1 MQTNTEKVT
10 YESHITIDGS
20 RDGMIKFEYEMRKL
34 GIKVIHVG
42 NGFPTIDYHHMTSV
56 VCRNASDV
64 SAVEQIVKVVTDNL
78 KSDDV
83 QITRIKLEKSPTP
96 KGSVAGECYYEC
108 HVEVFGGVIS
118 RKLYDP
124 AFWFVSQNTN
134 KFKTVPDGRLEC
146 IFMLTARMKN
156 ISLDSF
162 TEAVYAKMIPFID
175 LIADKSKVFI
185 EECVYDTN
193 EHLDAHWMNIEKGS
207 VISE

>member
-1 MQTNTEKVT
+1 MQTSTEKVT
-10 YESHITIDGS
+10 YKSHITVDGS
-20 RDGMIKFEYEMRKL
+20 RDGMIL
-34 GIKVIHVG
+34 
-42 NGFPTIDYHHMTSV
+42 
-56 VCRNASDV
+56 
-64 SAVEQIVKVVTDNL
+64 L
-78 KSDDV
+78 
-83 QITRIKLEKSPTP
+83 
-96 KGSVAGECYYEC
+96 
-108 HVEVFGGVIS
+108 
-118 RKLYDP
+118 
-124 AFWFVSQNTN
+124 FWFVSQNTN

-207 VISE
+207 ISSE

>member
-1 MQTNTEKVT
+1 M
-10 YESHITIDGS
+10 
-20 RDGMIKFEYEMRKL
+20 
-34 GIKVIHVG
+34 
-42 NGFPTIDYHHMTSV
+42 
-56 VCRNASDV
+56 
-64 SAVEQIVKVVTDNL
+64 TDNL

-96 KGSVAGECYYEC
+96 KGSVTGECYYEC
-108 HVEVFGGVIS
+108 HVEVFGGMIS

-207 VISE
+207 ISSE

>member
-1 MQTNTEKVT
+1 MD
-10 YESHITIDGS
+10 S
-20 RDGMIKFEYEMRKL
+20 
-34 GIKVIHVG
+34 
-42 NGFPTIDYHHMTSV
+42 PTIDYHHMTSV

-124 AFWFVSQNTN
+124 AFLVCVTKHKQIQ
-134 KFKTVPDGRLEC
+134 DGPRRK
-146 IFMLTARMKN
+146 AG
-156 ISLDSF
+156 
-162 TEAVYAKMIPFID
+162 VYFHAH
-175 LIADKSKVFI
+175 SSY
-185 EECVYDTN
+185 EE
-193 EHLDAHWMNIEKGS
+193 H
-207 VISE
+207 